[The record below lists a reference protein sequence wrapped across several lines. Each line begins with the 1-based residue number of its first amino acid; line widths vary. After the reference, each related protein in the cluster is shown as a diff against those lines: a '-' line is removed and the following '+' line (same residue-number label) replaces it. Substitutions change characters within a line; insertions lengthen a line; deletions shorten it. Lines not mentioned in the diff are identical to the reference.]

1 MEQPGVVALALVA
14 GATPA
19 RVESAL
25 FDQMLAGWRR
35 QQLSRRLGG
44 SLIDRREQ
52 TVRRFGE
59 FAQGWPWTWRAEELE
74 RWVADSGWAH
84 STVRNYQGAVGAFC
98 AYAID
103 PRYGWVAECEQR
115 VGARPS
121 QICHQDNTAT
131 HVADYEGRPQ
141 RRPLSRLECQ
151 ALFDAADDRAQ
162 RLADSGRKGWLTAFR
177 DATLLK
183 VTYGWGLRC
192 REVTML
198 DLTDFTPNPAAT
210 ELGGLGVCHVR
221 FGKAMRGSAPR
232 RRAVASVMPWAVEA
246 LEEYLVEVRPRF
258 EGAPAAALWPTE
270 RGGRISTRSVDDRFA
285 LHRAA
290 AGLPVELSVH
300 CLRHS
305 YVSHL
310 IEDGVDPLFVQQQ
323 VGHSWASTTAIY
335 TTVGADAK
343 NQMLRSALAR
353 AFVTDPFGG

>member
-1 MEQPGVVALALVA
+1 
-14 GATPA
+14 
-19 RVESAL
+19 
-25 FDQMLAGWRR
+25 
-35 QQLSRRLGG
+35 
-44 SLIDRREQ
+44 
-52 TVRRFGE
+52 
-59 FAQGWPWTWRAEELE
+59 
-74 RWVADSGWAH
+74 
-84 STVRNYQGAVGAFC
+84 
-98 AYAID
+98 
-103 PRYGWVAECEQR
+103 
-115 VGARPS
+115 
-121 QICHQDNTAT
+121 
-131 HVADYEGRPQ
+131 
-141 RRPLSRLECQ
+141 
-151 ALFDAADDRAQ
+151 
-162 RLADSGRKGWLTAFR
+162 
-177 DATLLK
+177 LK

-198 DLTDFTPNPAAT
+198 DLSDFTANPAAAQ
-210 ELGGLGVCHVR
+210 LGGLGVCHVR

-258 EGAPAAALWPTE
+258 EAAEPAALWPTE

-285 LHRAA
+285 LYRAA

-335 TTVGADAK
+335 TTVGADAR

-353 AFVTDPFGG
+353 AFETDTVGG

>member
-1 MEQPGVVALALVA
+1 MERQVGALVLA
-14 GATPA
+14 GCGSPEPVAA
-19 RVESAL
+19 GL
-25 FDQMLAGWRR
+25 FEEMLTGWRR
-35 QQLSRRLGG
+35 QQASRCLSD
-44 SLIDRREQ
+44 SIIERRER
-52 TVRRFGE
+52 TVRRFQGFTE
-59 FAQGWPWTWRAEELE
+59 GWPWDWRSEQLE
-74 RWVADSGWAH
+74 RWVAEAGWAH
-84 STVRNYQGAVGAFC
+84 STVRSYQGAVGAFC
-98 AYAID
+98 GYATD

-115 VGARPS
+115 VGARPT
-121 QICHQDNTAT
+121 QICHADNTAV

-141 RRPLSRLECQ
+141 RRPLSRVECQ
-151 ALFDAADDRAQ
+151 SLFDAADDRAQ
-162 RLADSGRKGWLTAFR
+162 RLAGSGRKGWLTAFR

-198 DLTDFTPNPAAT
+198 DLTDFTANPAAAQ
-210 ELGGLGVCHVR
+210 LGGLGVCHVR

-246 LEEYLVEVRPRF
+246 LQEYLVEVRPRF
-258 EGAPAAALWPTE
+258 EGADPGAVWPTE

-285 LHRAA
+285 LYREV

-353 AFVTDPFGG
+353 AFQTDALGG